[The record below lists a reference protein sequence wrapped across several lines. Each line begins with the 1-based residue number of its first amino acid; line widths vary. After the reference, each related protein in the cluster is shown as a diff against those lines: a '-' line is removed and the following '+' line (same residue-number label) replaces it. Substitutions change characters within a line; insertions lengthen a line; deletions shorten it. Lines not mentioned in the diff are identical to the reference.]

1 VLGLM
6 FGETT
11 CCRCRRRNLVA
22 GMGIIAFLRDGG
34 VFDDGCFG
42 DEDEDDD
49 DAWEERER
57 ED

>member
-1 VLGLM
+1 
-6 FGETT
+6 
-11 CCRCRRRNLVA
+11 
-22 GMGIIAFLRDGG
+22 MGIIAFLRDGG